1 LKALSEQRFESDSIQ
16 QELDRVLSNPG
27 FSRADRPCRF
37 LRFIVEQT
45 LEGNADQLKETV
57 IGVAAFA
64 KRPDY
69 DPRVDSTVRI
79 EAGKLRS
86 RLEEYY
92 RSDGKDDPLVI
103 DLPKG
108 SYVPVFRA
116 GGPGVRS
123 VRKASGWALAG
134 GILAAIVIAA
144 GIRRSI
150 PTRPALS
157 SIAVLPFLSLSP
169 SPETEFFSDGLT
181 DQLTAT
187 LSGIE
192 GLRVTSRTSA
202 FALKGAKSI
211 IHEIGAKLN
220 VAAVVEGSVQEDGGR
235 LRITAQ
241 LIRTSDDNH
250 LWSQTYEREKKD
262 VFALQDDISRSIAG
276 ALRVKLTATPRPV
289 PSSAKS
295 LEAYNLFLK
304 GRYLC
309 DRFQQQDLWTAL
321 SYLRQAV
328 EIDPN
333 NAAAHAWMAQTYLRL
348 WNVGGMPAGEG
359 FAGSQGAAR
368 KALEIDPTQPEALTA
383 LGQLS
388 GRAFDWKEAQKL
400 YLRAIAANPNSSLAH
415 RSYALLFLSPHGRRE
430 EAVQESKRAQELDP
444 LSVEAITST
453 ADVLLF
459 ASRYDE
465 SIEQAR
471 KALEL
476 DPQSRA
482 RSVLGR
488 AYLYK
493 GMYREALQMF
503 SPSGWP
509 MACGQAISGN
519 RPEAIRILGQLL
531 LGNPPTGPHSIAA
544 VYATLGDKD
553 RAFDWLETSY
563 RQRDPGLLHLTDT
576 PEYASLRADPRFAAM
591 LRKINLA
598 R

>member
-1 LKALSEQRFESDSIQ
+1 LKALSEQSFEADSVH
-16 QELDRVLSNPG
+16 QELERILSNPG
-27 FSRADRPCRF
+27 FSRADRPRRF

-45 LEGNADQLKETV
+45 LEGKADQLKETV

-64 KRPDY
+64 RKPDY
-69 DPRVDSTVRI
+69 DPRADSTVRI

-92 RSDGKDDPLVI
+92 RSDGKDDPIVI
-103 DLPKG
+103 ELPKG

-116 GGPGVRS
+116 AVRGVHKVSR
-123 VRKASGWALAG
+123 WAIGAG
-134 GILAAIVIAA
+134 AVVAIVAAA
-144 GIRRSI
+144 GIWES
-150 PTRPALS
+150 TLSRPALS
-157 SIAVLPFLSLSP
+157 SIAVLPFLSLSS

-187 LSGIE
+187 VSGIA

-202 FALKGAKSI
+202 FALKGTKST

-220 VAAVVEGSVQEDGGR
+220 VAAVLEGSVQEDGGR
-235 LRITAQ
+235 LRVTAQ
-241 LIRTSDDNH
+241 LIRTGDDNH

-262 VFALQDDISRSIAG
+262 VFALQDDISRSIAT
-276 ALRVKLTATPRPV
+276 ALRVKLTATPRPS

-309 DRFQQQDLWTAL
+309 DRFSPQDLRTAL

-333 NAAAHAWMAQTYLRL
+333 NTAAYAWLAQTYLRL
-348 WNVGGMPAGEG
+348 WNVGGMRADEG
-359 FAGSQGAAR
+359 FAGAQTAAR
-368 KALEIDPTQPEALTA
+368 RALDIDATQPEALTA

-388 GRAFDWKEAQKL
+388 GRAYDWKEAEKL
-400 YLRAIAANPNSSLAH
+400 YLRAIAANPNSALAH

-430 EAVQESKRAQELDP
+430 EAIQESRRAQELDP
-444 LSVEAITST
+444 LSIEANTSA

-459 ASRYDE
+459 AGRYDE
-465 SIEQAR
+465 AIEQSK

-476 DPQSRA
+476 DAQGRA

-488 AYLYK
+488 AYLQK
-493 GMYREALQMF
+493 GMYREALPMF

-509 MACGQAISGN
+509 MACGQAMSGN
-519 RPEAIRILGQLL
+519 RPEAIRILGELL
-531 LGNPPTGPHSIAA
+531 SQDPPTPPRSLAA

-553 RAFDWLETSY
+553 RAFEWLEKSY

-576 PEYASLRADPRFAAM
+576 PEYASLRGDPRFKAM
-591 LRKINLA
+591 LQKINLDH
-598 R
+598 